1 MGSQVFC
8 FLRATAVHA
17 CIAGLASLTA
27 RVAGALDARFDSRGV
42 MGAASFNG
50 GIRIEARQC
59 AGPLPRSATRRPA
72 PYARS
77 GFEV

>member
-1 MGSQVFC
+1 M
-8 FLRATAVHA
+8 RATAFHA
-17 CIAGLASLTA
+17 CITGLASPTA
-27 RVAGALDARFDSRGV
+27 RVAGALAARFVSRGV

-50 GIRIEARQC
+50 AFRIEARPS
-59 AGPLPRSATRRPA
+59 ADPLPRSATRRPA